1 MLKPQYHIMLANYW
15 HFLNGHFAMV
25 QGADDAHLVN
35 HPAYP
40 LMRLWAQYFE
50 GQLLDTAVKDSPT
63 ITAESFLRSLPASGT
78 QHTLSKPL
86 SADNLFV
93 TVPTQ
98 GNDGENIHWSLS
110 SEGVYTMQL
119 NGQNK
124 SAYPH
129 FAQFNIPDAILKQQ
143 VGEYRVTCEM
153 KYEPGANSE
162 VPGHIGLGV
171 EDGRGWNKTHSAL
184 AMAVTDMT
192 GRWHTVVGEYQPLP
206 DTTTLGLLAR
216 LNIDKQTI
224 TGTLS
229 VRNIRII
236 PYTGEHFPAYQAI
249 TATSAI
255 SNDGKILSI
264 MVMNKHQSDNISV
277 DLVANG
283 FAATSGQYWQVSGPS
298 LAATNTP
305 QQTQVS
311 QTVDGQSLTTEQ
323 LTHFACKPLSMT
335 VIQLHR

>member
-1 MLKPQYHIMLANYW
+1 
-15 HFLNGHFAMV
+15 
-25 QGADDAHLVN
+25 
-35 HPAYP
+35 
-40 LMRLWAQYFE
+40 
-50 GQLLDTAVKDSPT
+50 
-63 ITAESFLRSLPASGT
+63 
-78 QHTLSKPL
+78 
-86 SADNLFV
+86 
-93 TVPTQ
+93 
-98 GNDGENIHWSLS
+98 
-110 SEGVYTMQL
+110 
-119 NGQNK
+119 
-124 SAYPH
+124 
-129 FAQFNIPDAILKQQ
+129 
-143 VGEYRVTCEM
+143 
-153 KYEPGANSE
+153 
-162 VPGHIGLGV
+162 
-171 EDGRGWNKTHSAL
+171 
-184 AMAVTDMT
+184 MAVTDMT